1 LNERTRNLK
10 LKKLD
15 FDTITTSENLAEEF
29 KGEELKYIGQTVAE
43 WYDIDKRSRSGWEHK
58 YDEALKLALQ
68 ISEEKTYPWPKAANV
83 KFPLLTIASL
93 QFSARV
99 YPSLIKPP
107 DIVKVRRNG
116 MDPAG
121 KKASRANRV
130 SKYMSYQLLEENEDW
145 EEQQDKLFII
155 LPILGCAFK
164 KTYYDQVKSKVCS
177 KLVLPNDLVV
187 NYWAKSI
194 EEAERKTEKF
204 LLFPRQIKER
214 QLKEIYLD
222 IDLEAPSEPEGQS
235 VADRRQGT
243 EKPAQDSDKAEDSP
257 RTILECHCYWDL
269 DGDGYK
275 EPYIVTID
283 ESTQKVLRIVNRFGE
298 TTTEQ
303 SEEIKKLKT
312 QNLILAQTV
321 AKEIPPNTPVL
332 QQQQLLAEMQKVE
345 AVIMKNDKKIKA
357 LAEEDPK
364 VLSIEPMEYYT
375 KYSFIPAPDGGFYDL
390 GFGQLLSPLNESVNA
405 LINQLIDSG
414 TLQNSSSGFLG
425 RGARLEGGKVRFQP
439 FEWKYVNVPGGD
451 LKSSIVPLPVN
462 APSPVV
468 FSLLQMLI
476 SYAER
481 VSSVTEVMQGADVGQ
496 NTPAF
501 NMASMLEQGL
511 QVFNG
516 VFKRVY
522 RSFRSEI
529 RKIYRLDAKYL
540 DITQYIETM
549 DGPLEVLRSDFT
561 ADDKDVIPAADPN
574 AFSYMED
581 MMKAQFLAQRSAM
594 APGYNPIAV
603 EKRLLEAAEV
613 QDVDEVYPLTP
624 EGEWA
629 FPPPPN
635 PELELEKAEEQRKVM
650 ESQTKQQVEIAKAES
665 ELTLNEIK
673 GELMKAQA
681 EGVEDKTVIDR
692 ANILLEKQRLAHEK
706 QLAAMEMRMKQIE
719 LMQKQQEFETKK
731 VELQV
736 KKEEAK
742 KPKSDGMSS
751 KSK

>member
-1 LNERTRNLK
+1 MK
-10 LKKLD
+10 LKHLT
-15 FDTITTSENLAEEF
+15 FDKITTSENLAEEF
-29 KGEELKYIGQTVAE
+29 SEEELDYIGETVGD
-43 WYDIDKRSRSGWEHK
+43 WYQIDKDSRSEWESR
-58 YDEALKLALQ
+58 YDGALKLALQ
-68 ISEEKTYPWPKAANV
+68 IAEEKSYPWPKAANV

-116 MDPAG
+116 ADKTG
-121 KKASRANRV
+121 QKASRANRV
-130 SKYMSYQLLEENEDW
+130 SKYMSYQLLEENEEW

-155 LPILGCAFK
+155 LPVLGCAFK
-164 KTYYDQVKSKVCS
+164 KTYYDQVRSQVCS

-214 QLKEIYLD
+214 QLKGIYLD
-222 IDLEAPSEPEGQS
+222 VDLSTPSEPEANA
-235 VADRRQGT
+235 VADQRQGT
-243 EKPAQDSDKAEDSP
+243 TPPAGETYEDEGP

-269 DGDGYK
+269 DGDDYK

-283 ESTQKVLRIVNRFGE
+283 ESTKKVLRIVNRFGVV
-298 TTTEQ
+298 TTEQ
-303 SEEIKKLKT
+303 SEAIKQLKT
-312 QNLILAQTV
+312 QNVILAQTV
-321 AKEIPPNTPVL
+321 ATEIPPNTPIE
-332 QQQQLLAEMQKVE
+332 QQAIMLTEIQKVE
-345 AVIMKNDKKIKA
+345 AVLKKNEAKIEK
-357 LAEEDPK
+357 LSKEDPK
-364 VLSIEPMEYYT
+364 VLSITPLEYYT

-390 GFGQLLSPLNESVNA
+390 GFGQLLSPLNESVNT
-405 LINQLIDSG
+405 LINQLLDSG
-414 TLQNSSSGFLG
+414 TMQVSNSGFLG
-425 RGARLEGGKVRFQP
+425 RSARIEGGKVRFQP

-462 APSPVV
+462 APSPVL
-468 FSLLQMLI
+468 FSLLQLLI

-481 VSSVTEVMQGADVGQ
+481 VASVTEVMQGADVGQ

-522 RSFRSEI
+522 RAFRSEI
-529 RKIYRLDAKYL
+529 RKIYRLNSKHL
-540 DITQYIETM
+540 DTLQYIETM
-549 DGPLEVLRSDFT
+549 DGPLEILRSDFM
-561 ADDKDVIPAADPN
+561 ADDKDLIPAADPN

-581 MMKAQFLAQRSAM
+581 MMKAQFLASRSAM

-613 QDVDEVYPLTP
+613 QDVDEVYPLDE
-624 EGEWA
+624 EGNWM
-629 FPPPPN
+629 FPPQPN
-635 PELELEKAEEQRKVM
+635 PEIELEKADLQRKTM
-650 ESQTKQQVEIAKAES
+650 ESQSKMQLDAAKAES
-665 ELTLNEIK
+665 EFTLNELK

-681 EGVEDKTVIDR
+681 EGVEDKAVMDR
-692 ANILLEKQRLAHEK
+692 ANLLLEKMRLAHEK
-706 QLAAMEMRMKQIE
+706 QIAAMEMRMKEIE
-719 LMQKQQEFETKK
+719 LNMKEQEFENKK
-731 VELQV
+731 VDLQI
-736 KKEEAK
+736 KKQEAMKPQGDAK
-742 KPKSDGMSS
+742 KDSS
-751 KSK
+751 TK